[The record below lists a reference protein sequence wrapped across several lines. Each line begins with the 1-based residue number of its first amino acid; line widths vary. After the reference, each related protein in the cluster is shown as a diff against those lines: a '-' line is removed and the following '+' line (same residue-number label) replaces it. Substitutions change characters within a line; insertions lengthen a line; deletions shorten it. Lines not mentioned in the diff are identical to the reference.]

1 MIPSR
6 TKNQRWWARR
16 LLFPVL
22 ALAIAG
28 LLSLFSDSSEAWK
41 AEVQLATSRLLDGTD
56 LARGDAAGSSGF
68 TLEPMARAAIDDL
81 QSPRRIES
89 IDVRSDHL
97 GEAATA
103 TVIGADGR
111 RVVLGWAE
119 RPPRLRDV
127 RRDPRPLED
136 SIEFDSGSGS

>member
-16 LLFPVL
+16 LLFPAL

-28 LLSLFSDSSEAWK
+28 LLYLFSDSSEDWK
-41 AEVQLATSRLLDGTD
+41 RDVQLATSRLLDGTD
-56 LARGDAAGSSGF
+56 SPRGNGDSGAGFS
-68 TLEPMARAAIDDL
+68 LEPMARAAIDDL
-81 QSPRRIES
+81 RQPRSIQSIE
-89 IDVRSDHL
+89 VRDDHL
-97 GEAATA
+97 GESAIA
-103 TVIGADGR
+103 TVVGADGR

-127 RRDPRPLED
+127 RRDPWDIED
-136 SIEFDSGSGS
+136 STEFESGSDS

>member
-1 MIPSR
+1 M
-6 TKNQRWWARR
+6 
-16 LLFPVL
+16 L
-22 ALAIAG
+22 ALAIAV

-89 IDVRSDHL
+89 IEVRSDHL
-97 GEAATA
+97 GEVATA
-103 TVIGADGR
+103 TLIGADGR

-136 SIEFDSGSGS
+136 SIEFDSGSDS